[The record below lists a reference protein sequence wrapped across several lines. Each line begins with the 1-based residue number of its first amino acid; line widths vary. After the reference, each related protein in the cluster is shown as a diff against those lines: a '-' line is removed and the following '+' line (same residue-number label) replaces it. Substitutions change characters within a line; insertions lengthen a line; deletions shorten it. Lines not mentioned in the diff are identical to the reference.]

1 MTYCDG
7 SAKFSKFCEA
17 RRRFVQAVFTVFF
30 KRVLKVSKMVV
41 ACVAVNCSNNRTN
54 SPELSFHRL
63 PKLNESNKQIRDRWI
78 LNVKRDGALPK
89 DNHFFLCSE
98 HFEKSCFE
106 RDLRVS
112 LHKSFFLT
120 PV

>member
-106 RDLRVS
+106 RDLRVR
-112 LHKSFFLT
+112 FA
-120 PV
+120 